1 MANESHAFGR
11 QNNDT
16 KVTKLH
22 FSVCFALFML
32 RSSYNA
38 HVDSM
43 PAEIE
48 KLQKTDH

>member
-11 QNNDT
+11 QNNDS

-22 FSVCFALFML
+22 FSVCFAPFIL
-32 RSSYNA
+32 RRSYIA

-43 PAEIE
+43 PAETE
-48 KLQKTDH
+48 KLQETNQ